1 MLSLTEH
8 LPQNNSSWTVSKSVR
23 NQINAV
29 GSNRLKNALKF
40 RGSDQVNLHRH
51 RLELT
56 FRLFSNF
63 QLNEFTEDEGEEERE
78 AKVERSNDLVS
89 SQVICLSWIIF
100 WSDRGSQK
108 MKSFILFVSSLV
120 TFASLEVSS
129 VNTHLGR
136 KSTVVAGRLVKFTCD
151 PKRCDT

>member
-1 MLSLTEH
+1 M
-8 LPQNNSSWTVSKSVR
+8 SKSVR
-23 NQINAV
+23 YQINAA

-40 RGSDQVNLHRH
+40 RGSDQVSLHRH

-56 FRLFSNF
+56 FRLFPNF
-63 QLNEFTEDEGEEERE
+63 QLNEFTEDEGERE

-100 WSDRGSQK
+100 WSGRGSQK

-136 KSTVVAGRLVKFTCD
+136 KSTVVSGRLVKFTCD